1 LRAALDALGAL
12 SGARLR
18 VWKEEGDRAVPM
30 GGAVDG
36 WAPVP
41 PLMAG
46 AVQTPDGRAW
56 LEPLP
61 DEPGAWLELSEVDA
75 VRAPALAPALAA
87 IVGPLLANTREE
99 IELLYGISEI
109 LGRTVSLTEAAAT
122 IIREAAA
129 VVGARRASIMVYDER
144 QRMLLTAAA
153 LGFNAEEVAPVPVDD
168 PTSIA
173 ARVFRNQVAEAR
185 AARETRSARR
195 YTGASYLSVPI
206 RYAAP
211 GVPLRC
217 VGVLNFTDRNGGD
230 RFTPAE
236 KQLVTTV
243 ANFVAVAVENAR
255 LVARE
260 RSQQRL
266 RRELELAADLQSR
279 ILPSPSVLH
288 GDAIVAAR
296 CVPAEWVGGDF
307 YTFSRLG
314 NGRVG
319 VMLGDVSSHGFSAAL
334 VMALVLSAAGVHA
347 AAPATPDET
356 LAALL
361 EGLSGELARTE
372 MYLTVFYGVIDRAR
386 SQLTYANAGHPH
398 AFRVGSHESERLGAT
413 APPLG
418 LAGVGDIQRR
428 LLEWSAEDDLL
439 CLWTDGLEDA
449 QNADGEKFGEAR
461 VLETVARLHDRSP
474 QEIVDAVLAEAA
486 AFAAG
491 HGDDRTML
499 VLRL

>member
-1 LRAALDALGAL
+1 
-12 SGARLR
+12 
-18 VWKEEGDRAVPM
+18 M
-30 GGAVDG
+30 GGVVDG

-46 AVQTPDGRAW
+46 GVTTPEGRAW

-61 DEPGAWLELSEVDA
+61 DEPGAWLQLSDVDA

-87 IVGPLLANTREE
+87 VVGPLLSNTREE

-109 LGRTVSLTEAAAT
+109 LGRTVSLTEAAEM

-129 VVGARRASIMVYDER
+129 VVGARRASIMVHDER
-144 QRMLLTAAA
+144 QHALLTVAAI
-153 LGFNAEEVAPVPVDD
+153 GFDAAEVAPVQVDD
-168 PTSIA
+168 RASIA
-173 ARVFRNQVAEAR
+173 ARVFRNQAAEAR
-185 AARETRSARR
+185 AARDTRAARR
-195 YTGASYLSVPI
+195 YAGASYLSIPI

-211 GVPLRC
+211 GIPLRC
-217 VGVLNFTDRNGGD
+217 VGVLNFTDRSGGD

-260 RSQQRL
+260 RTQQRL

-288 GDAIVAAR
+288 GDAVVAAR

-347 AAPATPDET
+347 SAPITPDET
-356 LAALL
+356 LAAML

-372 MYLTVFYGVIDRAR
+372 MYLTVFYGVLDRAR
-386 SQLTYANAGHPH
+386 CQLIYANAGHPH
-398 AFRVGSHESERLGAT
+398 AFRIGPAGSERLGAT

-428 LLEWSAEDDLL
+428 VVEWDVANDLL

-449 QNADGEKFGEAR
+449 RNAAGEKFGEGR
-461 VLETVARLHDRSP
+461 VLEIVSRLHDETP
-474 QEIVDAVLAEAA
+474 ETIVDAVLGEAG